1 MPSSRTCVASR
12 CLNRTPGCSANW
24 PLPKFV
30 WFKFV
35 SFRPEQPT
43 PKMLKI
49 RGTATAGMILC
60 MLQTA
65 MAPPARAFDREIEL
79 INDTRIAII
88 ELYAAQAGSGRWKQD
103 LLGEDFLRPGDSLVV
118 KIEDGTNYC
127 RYDLK
132 VVLDD
137 GTSRIDRD
145 LNVCSADAY
154 AISFSIT
161 WRVTILR
168 RHGP

>member
-1 MPSSRTCVASR
+1 
-12 CLNRTPGCSANW
+12 
-24 PLPKFV
+24 
-30 WFKFV
+30 
-35 SFRPEQPT
+35 
-43 PKMLKI
+43 
-49 RGTATAGMILC
+49 
-60 MLQTA
+60 

-103 LLGEDFLRPGDSLVV
+103 LLGEDFLRPGDSLGV

-168 RHGP
+168 RRGP

>member
-12 CLNRTPGCSANW
+12 CLNRTPGCSANR

-30 WFKFV
+30 
-35 SFRPEQPT
+35 SFRAEQPT
-43 PKMLKI
+43 QKMLKI
-49 RGTATAGMILC
+49 RGTATAGMVLC

-118 KIEDGTNYC
+118 SQVPGLGGEA
-127 RYDLK
+127 
-132 VVLDD
+132 VA
-137 GTSRIDRD
+137 SRARGRAAARW
-145 LNVCSADAY
+145 L
-154 AISFSIT
+154 
-161 WRVTILR
+161 
-168 RHGP
+168 

>member
-1 MPSSRTCVASR
+1 VFGELAATKICIVQICIVPPRTA
-12 CLNRTPGCSANW
+12 
-24 PLPKFV
+24 
-30 WFKFV
+30 
-35 SFRPEQPT
+35 T

-49 RGTATAGMILC
+49 RGTATAGMVLC

-79 INDTRIAII
+79 IDDTRSAII

-137 GTSRIDRD
+137 GTSRIDRN
-145 LNVCSADAY
+145 LNVSTAMQFP
-154 AISFSIT
+154 S
-161 WRVTILR
+161 L
-168 RHGP
+168 